1 MEFPEHRQPP
11 SGWVGRVDDWVSSL
25 RAHGDTPAT
34 VEHWWYL
41 VTQFAIFIRMN
52 PEDVQTQDILAWLT
66 RGVSTS
72 AIRSDVNSLRS
83 FYGWLYRDGALK
95 VNPMEGIP
103 AVKRRRKKQ
112 KPAPQAA
119 VDRGLNHTDPRVRLL
134 VRLFCEAGLRRSE
147 AIAARTDD
155 LMEDLAGMS
164 LLVHGKGDKDRMV
177 PLSEGL
183 AQELSAL
190 PHGYFFPGQH
200 GHICSDTAY
209 VLVKKATGWPPHSF
223 RRRFATDVWK
233 ATRDVVKVQSLLGHE
248 SLATTQA
255 YIYDSA
261 DDLRQAINDMLSYR
275 SHKGVRVVQPEK
287 ILEAYGLP
295 ISLINR
301 ILESRDG
308 KYCQDP
314 LFC

>member
-11 SGWVGRVDDWVSSL
+11 SGWVGHADNWVSSL
-25 RAHGDTPAT
+25 RAHGDTSAT

-41 VTQFAIFIRMN
+41 VTQFALFIRMN

-83 FYGWLYRDGALK
+83 FYSWLYRDGAIK
-95 VNPMEGIP
+95 VNPMEGVP

-177 PLSEGL
+177 PLSDVDPGAFSPTARLLLSWPARAYLFRYGL
-183 AQELSAL
+183 C
-190 PHGYFFPGQH
+190 PGQEGDGVAAALLQATVRH
-200 GHICSDTAY
+200 GRVEGHGGCRQGAVPPWPRVPGDDTG
-209 VLVKKATGWPPHSF
+209 LHLRQ
-223 RRRFATDVWK
+223 RRR
-233 ATRDVVKVQSLLGHE
+233 S
-248 SLATTQA
+248 QA
-255 YIYDSA
+255 GD
-261 DDLRQAINDMLSYR
+261 RQHALI
-275 SHKGVRVVQPEK
+275 PE
-287 ILEAYGLP
+287 P
-295 ISLINR
+295 
-301 ILESRDG
+301 
-308 KYCQDP
+308 
-314 LFC
+314 